1 MQDAPPPR
9 PDADL
14 GSAAATGAD
23 SGVPAEA
30 LRFLT
35 VGLDGRGRDAARRLM
50 RRAAMLTKVEHPHL
64 VAPLSA
70 ATDGT
75 GIATF
80 AFPPVRGEL
89 LTDVASG
96 LSAAEADAVAAHAL
110 IALNHLHELGLAV
123 GGVTAEKIR
132 VERDSNGVW
141 VRIEVD
147 PTAPSDNAVP
157 EHDARSLAA
166 TLRARLVATTPA
178 LREGLAFIEAV
189 PRGTMP
195 DLHRVL
201 SMLALSAGARFR
213 PRAHVPLPVPNVHG
227 HFVGREAVLGRV
239 LAAVEAAGTPD
250 GDRRVVVVGPRGAGK
265 SAVLT
270 EAGWALEASGVRVR
284 RGRCGDPEV
293 PLIAGLFPN
302 SEGRFA
308 GVVDVCAETR
318 DGRLVLVIDDVHAA
332 GAADVEALRRLIDVA
347 STVPVVLLLAAED
360 AEAGGV
366 TPGASLVAGA
376 PAERLRGLSAR
387 DVAEWIG
394 ATGLG
399 ARAMTD
405 LATAFDEGRGFLPGT
420 VARRLLGAYT
430 GLVAPFIDT
439 PPQGTG
445 GPRPD
450 ARALPPRLLSRTP
463 ARADDAGIRFLARL
477 AEALS
482 TATCKDDV
490 LRLALPMI
498 REVAGAVAV
507 ALVGRDGATVEAGDA
522 RGDGGDW
529 TPFLRSA
536 EALLASAGEKRLTPI
551 ADAASGVVFFPFLG
565 LSEGGGIAVLSGFES
580 MVPGFA
586 DRRQLVALAGAQVG
600 QALAILGSE
609 ARRRD
614 AEIVGL
620 ENAWLREVSKRA
632 AGESERVRTLHESLR
647 TRTAELERVSASL
660 RGLFDALSEH
670 GVVAWDA
677 EGRPTAKNATA
688 TALYGAGVDDGATF
702 DALRE
707 GGLPTFASLAD
718 EARTQGRATVEGRR
732 FRADGTVVHVQ
743 LTLTPLRAT
752 DGSVCGFV
760 EVSRDLSVEIDR
772 RNRAVLSERLA
783 SLGTLSAGVAHEFNN
798 LLQGIMGWLEH
809 AMAVD
814 DRTTARRAVATALG
828 AAARASE
835 VTRRL
840 QAFARP
846 RGETR
851 VPTRL
856 SELVDETLRLVGRGL
871 EAEGCRLETVHENG
885 VTASVNETQ
894 LLQVVLN
901 LVTNARH
908 AMAGVS
914 DRRLSVGTRREG
926 GFAVISVGDSGPG
939 IAADVLPRIFDPFFS
954 TKGVY
959 GESRVAGMGLGL
971 SMARSIVEDHGGT
984 LAVHGGEGAGA
995 VFEIRLPALAPELHV
1010 PSRRLDAEGPA
1021 IAAKPLSV
1029 LIVDGDVAVRESL
1042 AERLCLRGHIVA
1054 LAQGAAEASAV
1065 LGRGGVDVV
1074 VIDGEEGRA
1083 RATLERLGG
1092 ASGQGA
1098 NVRFV
1103 LIGDGAEGDVS
1114 REERYDVLRKP
1125 FTAATWVT
1133 TVEGSGLKG

>member
-1 MQDAPPPR
+1 MQDASFPR

-14 GSAAATGAD
+14 ESAAATGAD

-30 LRFLT
+30 LRFRST
-35 VGLDGRGRDAARRLM
+35 ALDVLGPHATRRLM
-50 RRAAMLTKVEHPHL
+50 RRAVMLTKVEHPH
-64 VAPLSA
+64 VVSPVSA
-70 ATDGT
+70 TTDGR
-75 GIATF
+75 GSATF
-80 AFPPVRGEL
+80 AFPPARGEP
-89 LTDVASG
+89 LTDIAPR
-96 LSAAEADAVAAHAL
+96 LSTADGDALAAQAL
-110 IALNHLHELGLAV
+110 LALNHLHELGLSA
-123 GGVTAEKIR
+123 GGVTGEKIR
-132 VERDSNGVW
+132 VERDAGGVW
-141 VRIEVD
+141 LRVETD
-147 PTAPSDNAVP
+147 PTAAP
-157 EHDARSLAA
+157 EGASPENDARSLAA

-178 LREGLAFIEAV
+178 LREGLAFIESA
-189 PRGTMP
+189 PAGTMP

-201 SMLALSAGARFR
+201 SMLALSAGSRFR

-227 HFVGREAVLGRV
+227 HFVGREAVLARV
-239 LAAVEAAGTPD
+239 LAAVEAAGAPD

-265 SAVLT
+265 SAVLV

-284 RGRCGDPEV
+284 RGRCGDPET
-293 PLIAGLFPN
+293 PLLAGLFPQ

-308 GVVDVCAETR
+308 GIVDVCAETR

-347 STVPVVLLLAAED
+347 SSAPVVLLLAAED

-366 TPGASLVAGA
+366 TPGAALVAGA

-387 DVAEWIG
+387 DVTEWIG

-405 LATAFDEGRGFLPGT
+405 LTTAFDEGRGFLPAT

-439 PPQGTG
+439 PPPGMS

-507 ALVGRDGATVEAGDA
+507 ALVGRDGAVVESGEAGADRA
-522 RGDGGDW
+522 AFE
-529 TPFLRSA
+529 PFLRSA
-536 EALLASAGEKRLTPI
+536 ESLLASAGDKRLTPI

-647 TRTAELERVSASL
+647 TRTAELESVSASL

-670 GVVAWDA
+670 GVVAWDPD
-677 EGRPTAKNATA
+677 GRPTAKNATA
-688 TALYGAGVDDGATF
+688 TALYGARVDDGATF
-702 DALRE
+702 DDLRE
-707 GGLPTFASLAD
+707 GGLPTFAVLAD

-732 FRADGTVVHVQ
+732 LRADGNGVPVQ
-743 LTLTPLRAT
+743 VTLTPLRAT
-752 DGSVCGFV
+752 DGSVRGFV
-760 EVSRDLSVEIDR
+760 EVSRDLSIEIDR

-856 SELVDETLRLVGRGL
+856 SELIDETLRLVGRGL
-871 EAEGCRLETVHENG
+871 EAEGCRLETFHEEG
-885 VTASVNETQ
+885 VTAAVNETQ

-926 GFAVISVGDSGPG
+926 AYAVVSVGDSGPG
-939 IAADVLPRIFDPFFS
+939 ISPDVLPRIFDPFFS

-984 LAVHGGEGAGA
+984 LGVRSREGDGA
-995 VFEIRLPALAPELHV
+995 VFEIRLPALAPGLYV

-1029 LIVDGDVAVRESL
+1029 LIVDGDVAVREAL

-1054 LAQGAAEASAV
+1054 LAQGISEAAAV
-1065 LGRGGVDVV
+1065 IGRGGVDVV
-1074 VIDGEEGRA
+1074 VIDGETGRA
-1083 RATLERLGG
+1083 RATLGDLRGVAGLGRD
-1092 ASGQGA
+1092 
-1098 NVRFV
+1098 VRWV
-1103 LIGDGAEGDVS
+1103 LIGDAAEGDVHG
-1114 REERYDVLRKP
+1114 EERCDVLRKP

-1133 TVEGSGLKG
+1133 TVEGNGSKG